1 MQTETEYNEN
11 YAKYQSQKGWLR
23 WYLRTPYLNNV
34 LKHVTG
40 KTIDLGCGTGRL
52 LSLLP
57 AGSLGLDINPRSIE
71 HCRKIGLDAQVYDA
85 EDDHFALS
93 IFKPGVFKTLTMI
106 HVLEHL
112 TNPVD
117 VLNKLTATC
126 NRLLIDRIII
136 KIPGKK
142 GFQFDKTHKTFIDT
156 DFIESNNL
164 TCLNNFKLT
173 ESSYFPFNIKV
184 LGNYFTHHELT
195 LVYNRGN

>member
-1 MQTETEYNEN
+1 MQNETEYNKN
-11 YAKYQSQKGWLR
+11 YTEYQSQRGWLR
-23 WYLRTPYLNNV
+23 WYLRIPYLNNI

-57 AGSLGLDINPRSIE
+57 AGSIGLDINPGSVE
-71 HCRKIGLDAQVYDA
+71 YCKKIGLNAQIYDA
-85 EDDHFALS
+85 KNDHFALS
-93 IFKPGVFKTLTMI
+93 ILKPAVFKTLTMI

-112 TNPVD
+112 ENPAD
-117 VLNKLTATC
+117 VLNKLTAAC
-126 NRLLIDRIII
+126 SRLLINKIII
-136 KIPGKK
+136 KTPGKK
-142 GFQFDKTHKTFIDT
+142 GFRFDNTHKTFIGT

-164 TCLNNFKLT
+164 TCLNNFKLI

-195 LVYNRGN
+195 LIYIREK